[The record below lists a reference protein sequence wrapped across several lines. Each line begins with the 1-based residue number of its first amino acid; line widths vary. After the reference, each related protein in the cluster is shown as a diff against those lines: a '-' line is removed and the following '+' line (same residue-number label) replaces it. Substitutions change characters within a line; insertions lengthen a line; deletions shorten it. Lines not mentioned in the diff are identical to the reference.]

1 MKPLIRVITG
11 LVSGLV
17 FIWSPV
23 TGAELSAY
31 EIVQKMLDRDDGRSS
46 YSQNQL
52 MSCRYKL
59 TNGRYKCSSKPR
71 VKLSEGI
78 SKDTGENAKDTIN
91 LNLIIKPASE
101 KGMTFLQH
109 DYDAE
114 EKDSEQ
120 WMYLPA
126 MKKLK
131 RIVSETDDGP
141 KTGTLFGSEIAYE
154 DIEKRHINDAT
165 YELLGEETFNKR
177 KVWKIK
183 STPTPKQARK
193 SSYAYTLSWVDQ
205 ERFMASKFELY
216 DRQGKLKK
224 TFLEQKVENH
234 NGIWVARQM
243 MVINHSN
250 QRMSLMRIS
259 RIELN
264 IDVPDA
270 LLGTRALNDASYRET
285 QLRPIREKAK

>member
-1 MKPLIRVITG
+1 MKKLLSLIIATA
-11 LVSGLV
+11 LVYSGN
-17 FIWSPV
+17 
-23 TGAELSAY
+23 TAAANLSAE
-31 EIVQKMLDRDDGRSS
+31 EIVQKMIDRNDGHSS
-46 YSQNQL
+46 YSQNKL

-59 TNGRYKCSSKPR
+59 AKGRYKCSTKPR
-71 VKLSEGI
+71 IKMTEGI
-78 SKDTGENAKDTIN
+78 SKDTGKASKDTIA

-101 KGMTFLQH
+101 KGMAFLQH
-109 DYDAE
+109 DFDDEA
-114 EKDSEQ
+114 KDTEQ

-131 RIVSETDDGP
+131 RIISETDDGP

-165 YELLGEETFNKR
+165 YELLSEERYNKR

-183 STPTPKQARK
+183 STPTAEQARK
-193 SSYAYTLSWVDQ
+193 SSYAYTISWIDQ

-216 DRQGKLKK
+216 DRQGQLKK
-224 TFLEQKVENH
+224 TFLQQKVNRQD
-234 NGIWVARQM
+234 GIWVARQM

-250 QRMSLMRIS
+250 QRMSLMQIS
-259 RIELN
+259 KIVLN

-270 LLGTRALNDASYRET
+270 LLGQRALNDSSYRET
-285 QLRPIREKAK
+285 QLRPIREGAR

>member
-1 MKPLIRVITG
+1 MKQLLTLIFGITT
-11 LVSGLV
+11 
-17 FIWSPV
+17 IWSTV
-23 TGAELSAY
+23 ISANELSAR

-46 YSQNQL
+46 YTQNRL
-52 MSCRYKL
+52 VSCRYKL
-59 TNGRYKCSSKPR
+59 TDGRYKCSSKPR
-71 VKLSEGI
+71 IKLSEGI
-78 SKDTGENAKDTIN
+78 SKNTGESGRDTIA

-101 KGMTFLQH
+101 KGMAFLQH
-109 DYDAE
+109 DFDAE
-114 EKDSEQ
+114 SRDSEQ

-131 RIVSETDDGP
+131 RIISETDDGP

-165 YELLGEETFNKR
+165 YELLGEELLSKR

-183 STPTPKQARK
+183 STPTAKQALK
-193 SSYAYTLSWVDQ
+193 SSYAYTISWIDQ
-205 ERFMASKFELY
+205 ERLMATKFELY

-224 TFLEQKVENH
+224 TFLQQKLEKH

-243 MVINHSN
+243 MVINHAN
-250 QRMSLMRIS
+250 QRMSLMLTSKIV
-259 RIELN
+259 LN

-270 LLGTRALNDASYRET
+270 LLGTRALNDSSYRET
-285 QLRPIREKAK
+285 QLRPIREAAK

>member
-1 MKPLIRVITG
+1 MKQLLTLLTTLTLIYCQ
-11 LVSGLV
+11 
-17 FIWSPV
+17 
-23 TGAELSAY
+23 SASAAMSAR

-59 TNGRYKCSSKPR
+59 NKGQYKCSSKPR

-78 SKDTGENAKDTIN
+78 SKDSGESGKDTIN
-91 LNLIIKPASE
+91 LSLIIKPASE
-101 KGMTFLQH
+101 KGMAFLQH
-109 DYDAE
+109 DFDDEA
-114 EKDSEQ
+114 KDSEQ

-165 YELLGEETFNKR
+165 YELLGEEMLNKR
-177 KVWKIK
+177 KLWKIK
-183 STPTPKQARK
+183 ATPTPEQARK
-193 SSYAYTLSWVDQ
+193 SSYAYTISWIDQ
-205 ERFMASKFELY
+205 ERLMASKFELY

-224 TFLEQKVENH
+224 TFLEQKVENR

-259 RIELN
+259 KIKLN
-264 IDVPDA
+264 IDIPDA
-270 LLGTRALNDASYRET
+270 LLGTRALNDASYRES
-285 QLRPIREKAK
+285 QLRPIRELAK